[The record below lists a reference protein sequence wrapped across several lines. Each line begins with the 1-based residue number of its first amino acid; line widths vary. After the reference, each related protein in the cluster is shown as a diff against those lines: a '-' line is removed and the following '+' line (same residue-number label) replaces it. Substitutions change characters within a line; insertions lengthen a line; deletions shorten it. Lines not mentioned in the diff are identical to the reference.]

1 MRFETAC
8 TAFEEAPEEATRIG
22 KALQVLAKKAG
33 IYGMIGGQVVDVSA
47 SGKNITEDILSF
59 YLLSWRQEAL
69 FRKVPMMIGAI
80 LAGAEEEEVAVI
92 EQVAKKIGI
101 AFQIQD
107 DIFRCHQWYGRHW
120 EKPIGKRWEKNHKTT
135 LCDNPGLEQAQ
146 KDVEEISQRALDGLA
161 SLKEKNG
168 YLDELVAYLIHRKK

>member
-1 MRFETAC
+1 MRLR
-8 TAFEEAPEEATRIG
+8 PEEAIRIG

-59 YLLSWRQEAL
+59 IYELKTGALLESA
-69 FRKVPMMIGAI
+69 MMIGAI

-107 DIFRCHQWYGRHW
+107 DILDVTSTEEVLG
-120 EKPIGKRWEKNHKTT
+120 KPVFSDQKNEKTT
-135 LCDNPGLEQAQ
+135 YVTLFGLEKAK
-146 KDVEEISQRALDGLA
+146 KDVEQISEEAIALLRSLQRENA
-161 SLKEKNG
+161 
-168 YLDELVAYLIHRKK
+168 YLEQLLQELIHREK